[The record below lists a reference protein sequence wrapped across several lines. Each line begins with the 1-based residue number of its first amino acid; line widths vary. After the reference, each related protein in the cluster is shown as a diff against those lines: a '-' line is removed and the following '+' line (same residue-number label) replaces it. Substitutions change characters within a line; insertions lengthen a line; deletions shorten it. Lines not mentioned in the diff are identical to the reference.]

1 MTKAA
6 KNQAT
11 RRAAKRPKIRLPET
25 EEGTILFDVDPI
37 IIKDHYEIDYIHSYA
52 QDTPFFTGLAKG
64 KLRGSRCTHC
74 EYAYATPRS
83 HCMDC
88 GKPTDWFDLPTEGT
102 VHTFTTCHYASQV
115 FMGDTPYTLI
125 LVEFPGVD
133 TLFMSRLIGAK
144 PSELRIGMKVAA
156 QFVRNSK
163 FKVTDVYF
171 VPA

>member
-1 MTKAA
+1 MAKAA
-6 KNQAT
+6 KM
-11 RRAAKRPKIRLPET
+11 AKKEKIRLPET
-25 EEGTILFDVDPI
+25 EEGTILFNVDPI

-52 QDTPFFTGLAKG
+52 QDTPFFTGLAEG
-64 KLRGSRCTHC
+64 KLRGSHCANC
-74 EYAYATPRS
+74 EYTYATPRS

-88 GKPTDWFDLPTEGT
+88 GKPTEWFDLPTEGA

-125 LVEFPGVD
+125 LVEFPSVD

-144 PSELRIGMKVAA
+144 PSDLRIGMKVAA